1 MAAGRVSQKGTGIG
15 VSVVNA
21 KKILVT
27 GSRLKAASLAFIL
40 AISGT
45 TGVPLMAPALQSAQ
59 AATVSMAVRE
69 RLTRYGVW
77 QISRRYG
84 EVWVPSVAVTWRPYT
99 VGRWVWTDDGWYWE
113 SGEPFG
119 AVVFH
124 YGRWA
129 YDDDLGWVWV
139 AGDEW
144 APAWVVWRQSNDYVG
159 WVPAPPP
166 EERVVFRDVW
176 WSFVPVVAIGAVEI
190 LPALRPVEDNVTI
203 VRNTTIIDQR
213 VVVNNIY
220 NNYSSS
226 SVRVENRAIPINAG
240 PALARLPQP
249 VAAKV
254 RAANIVPP
262 AKGSLAPAK
271 LDASKAH
278 EVKLR
283 AASLQ
288 PGQPLP
294 VPGKPAAG
302 TAPATSNPAT
312 PAKPNNVTA
321 GKPPAATPPVAPP
334 KSAANPA
341 VKRAQQSSKKPLP
354 PVAGASPGAP
364 GPEANI
370 NRKQARQQSL
380 HANNAPQK
388 PRPPNPALAQR
399 HRTNTAVLQE
409 GGHPQRHPAPGRVMP
424 PHQTAHLNN
433 APHRPQ
439 VAPHRPAPAAQRKP
453 AKCDPHDPHCKAKG

>member
-27 GSRLKAASLAFIL
+27 GRRLKAASLAFIL

-45 TGVPLMAPALQSAQ
+45 TGVPLMAPAFQSAQ

-77 QISRRYG
+77 QISQRYG
-84 EVWVPSVAVTWRPYT
+84 EVWVPSVTTTWRPYT

-129 YDDDLGWVWV
+129 YDDALGWVWIS
-139 AGDEW
+139 GDEW

-166 EERVVFRDVW
+166 EERVVFRDAW
-176 WSFVPVVAIGAVEI
+176 WSFVPVVAIGAAEV
-190 LPALRPVEDNVTI
+190 LPTLRPVEDNVTI

-220 NNYSSS
+220 NTYNNPT
-226 SVRVENRAIPINAG
+226 VRVENRAIPINAG
-240 PALARLPQP
+240 PMLARLPQP

-262 AKGSLAPAK
+262 ARGSLASAQ
-271 LDASKAH
+271 LDISKAH

-288 PGQPLP
+288 PGQPPSL
-294 VPGKPAAG
+294 PGKSAAG
-302 TAPATSNPAT
+302 APGIAPNPAAPATPDKVTSGQPPAVSPPMAPTKSAGNPA
-312 PAKPNNVTA
+312 AKRIQQ
-321 GKPPAATPPVAPP
+321 PPE
-334 KSAANPA
+334 
-341 VKRAQQSSKKPLP
+341 KPLP
-354 PVAGASPGAP
+354 PAVGAGPVAPGAM
-364 GPEANI
+364 ANI
-370 NRKQARQQSL
+370 TKKQARQQSL
-380 HANNAPQK
+380 HANNAPRK
-388 PRPPNPALAQR
+388 PRPPSPAVAQR
-399 HRTNTAVLQE
+399 RSVNTTVTQE
-409 GGHPQRHPAPGRVMP
+409 GGHPQHHPAAARAMP
-424 PHQTAHLNN
+424 SHQTARMNN
-433 APHRPQ
+433 APRRPQ
-439 VAPHRPAPAAQRKP
+439 VAPHRPAPAARKP
-453 AKCDPHDPHCKAKG
+453 AKCDPHDPRCKVRG